1 MAKEKNHDGNC
12 HNHIKLYILQ
22 NHIYSVTHGNKKF
35 IKTCSCYGQQNLKM
49 YDLKRDIKNDST
61 LNTVRIM
68 GKLK

>member
-1 MAKEKNHDGNC
+1 MGTKSLSRHVHC
-12 HNHIKLYILQ
+12 I
-22 NHIYSVTHGNKKF
+22 
-35 IKTCSCYGQQNLKM
+35 CYGQQNLKM